1 VLKGLGIIL
10 GVGIALVTGIY
21 GFMAYYADFALEE
34 SYFDRL
40 LFVFK
45 FYIIANFIIGTI
57 TREHWKISILSS
69 WGSVL
74 MGGLGILAAISKGSV
89 SIAAFALVGLVILP
103 VISLLFGYLGSM
115 FSFKLER
122 FIRGRFQRTS

>member
-1 VLKGLGIIL
+1 MKGLGIVL
-10 GVGIALVTGIY
+10 GVGIAFVTGIF

-40 LFVFK
+40 FFIFK
-45 FYIIANFIIGTI
+45 LYIIANFIIGNI

-74 MGGLGILAAISKGSV
+74 MGGLGILAAISKGSA
-89 SIAAFALVGLVILP
+89 SIAAYALVGLVILP
-103 VISLLFGYLGSM
+103 LISLSFGYLGSI
-115 FSFKLER
+115 FSFKLES
-122 FIRGRFQRTS
+122 FFRGRFKRTS